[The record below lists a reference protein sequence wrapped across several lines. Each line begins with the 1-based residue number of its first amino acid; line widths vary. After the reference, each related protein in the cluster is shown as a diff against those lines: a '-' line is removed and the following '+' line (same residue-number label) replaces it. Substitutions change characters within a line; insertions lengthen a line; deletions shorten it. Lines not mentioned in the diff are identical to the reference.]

1 MLIGAKI
8 AAIEFVADEV
18 RVSVV
23 KTGGRLP
30 VLLEAHSATAVYEA
44 PEERFEAM
52 VAAVDRVL
60 AEVATRPAAF
70 IFVASSEYCVA
81 RGLTIPFRGSRK
93 VAGAVR
99 FELEPYLA
107 FPIEDLMVDFN
118 VITEVEGETEV
129 LAVGLRRSS
138 VESQLAILAA
148 AGVVPDAVSVDA
160 IALTS
165 LWMAASGRP
174 KGLHAILHLRN
185 DSALLAVTYNKTL
198 ALFRRLPITPAQWG
212 ESPAPLAREVQN
224 TLRAFQAKW
233 RGEGAIE
240 TLHVTGAD
248 LSPHER
254 DVLSQ
259 AIHLPIQD
267 MVLVSRLSGGSH
279 SLDKGQLGAKY
290 NHYEAG
296 IGAAIGAGGVG
307 LSIDFTRS
315 EQTWEQSLRAMIPH
329 LMFSSCLALL
339 LLLGWA
345 FFYYQGASRLE
356 ADAAALQTEID
367 RINQSIS
374 DMAAKGL
381 GEDVDVTPYADPP
394 LIDLIGEIGRLM
406 PENLATLDEVRIA
419 PPGALGAWLTI
430 QGSTPSAAN
439 FNEVMGKLEQSL
451 LFTIDGEPEKRV
463 EEGGIIRF
471 TIKARRHETPQETPD
486 ANA

>member
-8 AAIEFVADEV
+8 AAIEFVGDEV
-18 RVSVV
+18 RVAVV
-23 KTGGRLP
+23 KTGARLP
-30 VLLEAHSATAVYEA
+30 ALLEAHSATAMYET
-44 PEERFEAM
+44 PEERGPAM
-52 VAAVDRVL
+52 VAAVDRAL
-60 AEVATRPAAF
+60 AEVTTQPAAF
-70 IFVASSEYCVA
+70 IFVASSTYCVA
-81 RGLTIPFRGSRK
+81 RGLTIPFRGQRK

-118 VITEVEGETEV
+118 VITEVDGETEV
-129 LAVGLRRSS
+129 LAVGLRRST
-138 VESQLAILAA
+138 VDDQLAILAE

-165 LWMAASGRP
+165 LWMAATGRP

-185 DSALLAVTYNKTL
+185 DGAILAVTYNRTL
-198 ALFRRLPITPAQWG
+198 ALFRRLPFTPAQWG
-212 ESPAPLAREVQN
+212 ESPAGLAREVQN

-233 RGEGAIE
+233 RGEGSIE
-240 TLHVTGAD
+240 ILHVTGAD
-248 LSPHER
+248 LAPHER
-254 DVLSQ
+254 DTLAQ
-259 AIHLPIQD
+259 AIHLPVQD
-267 MVLVSRLSGGSH
+267 SVLVSRLAGGAR
-279 SLDKGQLGAKY
+279 SLAYGQLGAKY

-296 IGAAIGAGGVG
+296 IGAAIGAGGGG

-315 EQTWEQSLRAMIPH
+315 EQSWEQSLRAMIPH

-345 FFYYQGASRLE
+345 FFYYQGANRLE
-356 ADAAALQTEID
+356 ADATTLRVEID
-367 RINQSIS
+367 RINASILE
-374 DMAAKGL
+374 MAEKGL
-381 GEDVDVTPYADPP
+381 GEDVNVAPYADPP

-439 FNEVMGKLEQSL
+439 FNEVMGKLSQSL

-471 TIKARRHETPQETPD
+471 TIKASRHVPQQEIAD
-486 ANA
+486 ASA